1 MTAPRPIRQIACT
14 ALIAA
19 VLMNAFV
26 ALGQNVDETRDAKLA
41 AAMKIFTEAVAA
53 GNTGGDA
60 VKIASLEKLKSV
72 EKVFEEL
79 KDEENLAYVYTIQGT
94 YLFVLRQF
102 DPALVYL
109 EKAVP
114 IFRKLNN
121 PAGEAACLMT
131 MGNLHLKRR
140 EPEKARVALE
150 AALKITDTTRIEQI
164 DQLIRK
170 SLAGVYIALKDGKKA
185 IETFQNAYRVAS
197 LVSDIEAATALT
209 HFANG
214 YVEMNMAASAPA
226 VLEKALRHAE
236 NARLPGIKAEVL
248 CQLGTVHLYHLSK
261 PEKARGYFLEAQ
273 KVAEPWDLPA
283 LKAEV
288 LDGLGQSAFRLMDSK
303 AALDYYNQALAF
315 VPKFPDSEGRHAN
328 LLFNVAQINLLLN
341 ENAKARSALEQARPL
356 AQKAD
361 EPMIEAKILQ
371 GLSTIADTEGD
382 LKRAIELSNEAG
394 SIIVRQPNPGRE
406 AVEWV
411 IQFSMLGLR
420 AGLRKEPIDMLTKAL
435 PKAQEL
441 GYEFGEASIWDALGV
456 AYYGSGD
463 YKKAVE
469 SYHRALMMFRS
480 LGLKPR
486 EARSLEN
493 LMTGW
498 AKLGSPN
505 LAVFFGKSSVNI
517 YQTIRKNSSGL
528 TAEQQKA
535 FSENF
540 ASAYRS
546 LSQVLI
552 EQGRIA
558 EAEHVLTLLKQ
569 EELLQYVRRDDSV
582 AKEMLETLQVSDEEK
597 AAIARYGTFA
607 EQLTTLGKEFGDL
620 ENERLQFDV
629 GAFPKQKRYDE
640 VKQQL
645 ADANLVFEKFLEE
658 LKLKFG
664 QKNTT
669 VVQVDSGLKKMLAGL
684 NTDKPTAV
692 VSTIVGD
699 DVLNIIVT
707 TNATQ
712 RAHTVKATSKEI
724 NELVAKFRTAL
735 TSPQYDPR
743 PVSQQLYDL
752 IVKPIEGDLAGIK
765 TETILWSMDGTLRYI
780 PPAALWDRKSGYLA
794 ERFENVMINLASRDG
809 LDKPRTPGQLS
820 ALGVGVS
827 KPAEGF
833 SALTAVPDEL
843 DCIVADKTNGVLSA
857 VPQCTS
863 GVLAGRKLLDEKFTL
878 ANFEGELGRYPIV
891 HIASHFKLTP
901 GDDKNSFLLLGGG
914 ADRKLTVEKLRN
926 EPLTKIDL
934 IVFSACNTATPG
946 GTLANGIEVEGFGS
960 IAQKEGAKSVM
971 ATLWSVAD
979 MPTKDFMV
987 EFYRLYGK
995 EGLSK
1000 ATALRMAQQ
1009 KFMYGKY
1016 SVSEAQKHRADE
1028 FVTATDKTL
1037 PKFTADP
1044 NAPFAHPFYWSPFT
1058 LVGNWR

>member
-1 MTAPRPIRQIACT
+1 MAGPRPIRQIICT
-14 ALIAA
+14 GLIAA
-19 VLMNAFV
+19 ILMNA
-26 ALGQNVDETRDAKLA
+26 LGAFGQTGDDSRNAKIA
-41 AAMKIFTEAVAA
+41 AAMKIFSEAVAS
-53 GNTGGDA
+53 GNSGNDA
-60 VKIASLEKLKSV
+60 VKLASLVKLKGV

-79 KDEENLAYVYTIQGT
+79 KDDENLAYLYTIEGT

-102 DPALVYL
+102 DPAIGYL
-109 EKAVP
+109 EKAIP

-121 PAGEAACLMT
+121 PAGEAACLLT
-131 MGNLHLKRR
+131 MGNLYLKRR
-140 EPEKARVALE
+140 EPEKARIPLEEALR
-150 AALKITDTTRIEQI
+150 ITDKTPIAQI

-170 SLAGVYIALKDGKKA
+170 SLANAYIALKDGKKA
-185 IETFQNAYRVAS
+185 IQTFQNAYRVAA
-197 LVSDIEAATALT
+197 LVSDNEAAMALKNA
-209 HFANG
+209 ANG
-214 YVEMNMAASAPA
+214 YVEMSMAASAPA
-226 VLEKALRHAE
+226 LLEKALKHAE
-236 NARLPGIKAEVL
+236 NAKLPGTIAEIL
-248 CQLGTVHLYHLSK
+248 CQLGTVYLYHLSK

-273 KVAEPWDLPA
+273 KTAAPLDLPA

-303 AALDYYNQALAF
+303 TAMECYVQALSH

-341 ENAKARSALEQARPL
+341 ENAKAREALELARPL
-356 AQKAD
+356 ARKAN

-371 GLSTIADTEGD
+371 TLSNIADTEGD
-382 LKRAIELSNEAG
+382 LKRALELSNEAG

-411 IQFSMLGLR
+411 IQFSMLALRGGLR
-420 AGLRKEPIDMLTKAL
+420 TEPIDSLTKML
-435 PKAQEL
+435 PKAREL
-441 GYEFGEASIWDALGV
+441 GYEFGEASIWDSLGV
-456 AYYGSGD
+456 AYYNAGD
-463 YKKAVE
+463 HKKAVE
-469 SYHRALMMFRS
+469 SYHNALMIFRS

-486 EARSLEN
+486 EARTLEN
-493 LMTGW
+493 LMTAW
-498 AKLGSPN
+498 AKLGNPN

-517 YQTIRKNSSGL
+517 FQTIRKNSGL
-528 TAEQQKA
+528 TAVQQKA

-540 ASAYRS
+540 ATAYRN

-558 EAEHVLTLLKQ
+558 EAEQVLTLLKQ
-569 EELLQYVRRDDSV
+569 EELLEYVRRDDTV
-582 AKEMLETLQVSDEEK
+582 AKEMLATVPVSDEEK
-597 AAIARYGTFA
+597 AAIARYGSFA

-620 ENERLQFDV
+620 ETERLQFDA

-664 QKNTT
+664 QKNTS
-669 VVQVDSGLKKMLAGL
+669 VAQVDSGLKKMLAGL

-699 DVLNIIVT
+699 DALNIIVT
-707 TNATQ
+707 TDATQ
-712 RAHTVKATSKEI
+712 RAHTIKVTSKEI
-724 NELVAKFRTAL
+724 NALVAKFRTAL

-743 PVSQQLYDL
+743 PLGQQLYDL

-765 TETILWSMDGTLRYI
+765 VKTILWSMDGTLRYI
-780 PPAALWDRKSGYLA
+780 PPAAIWDRKSGYMA

-809 LDKPRTPGQLS
+809 LDKPRAPGQLS

-827 KPAEGF
+827 KPVEGF

-843 DCIVADKTNGVLSA
+843 DCIVADKTNGVLSP
-857 VPQCTS
+857 VPQCST
-863 GVLAGRKLLDEKFTL
+863 GVLTGRKLLDEKFTL
-878 ANFEGELGRYPIV
+878 ANFEAELGRYPIV

-926 EPLTKIDL
+926 EPLTKVDL

-946 GTLANGIEVEGFGS
+946 GALANGIEVEGFGS

-995 EGLSK
+995 QGLSK
-1000 ATALRMAQQ
+1000 AAALRKAQL
-1009 KFMYGKY
+1009 KFIDGKY
-1016 SVSEAQKHRADE
+1016 SANEAQKHRADE
-1028 FVTATDKTL
+1028 FVTAPDKTL
-1037 PKFTADP
+1037 PKFTSDP

-1058 LVGNWR
+1058 LIGNWR